1 MSWIALL
8 LLGVAVTD
16 LVRSVRSTT
25 VIPETVGAAVAVFA
39 GLACDLTRPGDLLAL
54 LGIAATVIA
63 WGQTVWRAT
72 EPDPPTLPA
81 WVPLLVLGGALVV
94 LFVCSVWAQPAAGI
108 FGDWLDRAQV
118 PVLSGMDTTD
128 ALLAVAVVLVQ
139 LSTGNTFVRL
149 VLQATGTTNPSLQSG
164 DQPSEQLRG
173 GRLLGPMER
182 VFIVGLGLAGHVTAA
197 SIVIAAK
204 GLLRFPELQAKGRAA
219 DGPADNRSGLLP
231 TNIDKVTEYFL
242 VGSFL
247 SWLVALGSL
256 VLLSGR

>member
-16 LVRSVRSTT
+16 LVRSIRPVTI
-25 VIPETVGAAVAVFA
+25 VPEMVGAAVAVFA
-39 GLACDLTRPGDLLAL
+39 GLACDLTRFGDLLAL
-54 LGIAATVIA
+54 LGIVAAVVA

-72 EPDPPTLPA
+72 EAERPTLPG
-81 WVPLLVLGGALVV
+81 WTPLLVLGGAVVV
-94 LFVCSVWAQPAAGI
+94 LFLCSVWAQPAAGI
-108 FGDWLDRAQV
+108 FGAWLDRAQV
-118 PVLSGMDTTD
+118 PVLSGMGATD
-128 ALLAVAVVLVQ
+128 ALLVVAVLLVQ

-149 VLQATGTTNPSLQSG
+149 VLLATGTTDPTLVAD

-182 VFIVGLGLAGHVTAA
+182 VFILGLGLAGHVTAA

-204 GLLRFPELQAKGRAA
+204 GLLRFPELQAKR
-219 DGPADNRSGLLP
+219 DQLRPS
-231 TNIDKVTEYFL
+231 NIDKVTEYFL

>member
-1 MSWIALL
+1 MSWVALL

-16 LVRSVRSTT
+16 LVRSIWLVTI
-25 VIPETVGAAVAVFA
+25 VPETVGAAVAVFA
-39 GLACDLTRPGDLLAL
+39 GLACDLTRLGDVVAL
-54 LGIAATVIA
+54 LGIAAVVIG
-63 WGQTVWRAT
+63 WGQTAWRAT

-81 WVPLLVLGGALVV
+81 WAPLLVLGGALVV
-94 LFVCSVWAQPAAGI
+94 LLVCSVWAQPAAGV
-108 FGDWLDRAQV
+108 FGDWLDRAEV
-118 PVLSGMDTTD
+118 PVLSGMNATD

-149 VLQATGTTNPSLQSG
+149 VLLVTGTTNPGLRAG

-204 GLLRFPELQAKGRAA
+204 GLLRFPELQAKATA
-219 DGPADNRSGLLP
+219 VDGAKLTP

>member
-8 LLGVAVTD
+8 LLGLAVTD
-16 LVRSVRSTT
+16 LLRSAWSVSI
-25 VIPETVGAAVAVFA
+25 VPEATGAAVAVFA
-39 GLACDLTRPGDLLAL
+39 GLLCDLTRLGDLLAL
-54 LGIAATVIA
+54 LGVAVAVVA
-63 WGQTVWRAT
+63 WGQTVWRTT
-72 EPDPPTLPA
+72 EPVPRALSA
-81 WVPLLVLGGALVV
+81 RAPLLVLGGSLVV
-94 LFVCSVWAQPAAGI
+94 LLVCSVWAPPAAGI
-108 FGDWLDRAQV
+108 FGDWLARAEV
-118 PVLSGMDTTD
+118 PVLSGMDPTS
-128 ALLAVAVVLVQ
+128 ALLAVAVLLVQ
-139 LSTGNTFVRL
+139 LSTGNTIVRL
-149 VLQATGTTNPSLQSG
+149 VLVATGTTNPSLMDG

-204 GLLRFPELQAKGRAA
+204 GLLRFPELQAKREQILPPDGGR
-219 DGPADNRSGLLP
+219 LTP

-247 SWLVALGSL
+247 SWMVALGSL